1 MAFPVLGSTSP
12 EAIEL
17 GRLVHPRDGISNKI
31 RYGGERHVL
40 VFGDERL
47 RQGNA
52 NPAP

>member
-1 MAFPVLGSTSP
+1 MSFRVLGSTAP

-40 VFGDERL
+40 VFGANGSGKGTR
-47 RQGNA
+47 
-52 NPAP
+52 NPAA